1 MNASIPLRLWCP
13 IAVVVAAC
21 AIPLPV
27 LAEQP
32 VVTNSDA
39 PPQKAA
45 MQNPVPNLRQPTERL
60 MTGGQPDAAAWKHLA
75 DEGVTT
81 VINLRPA
88 DEMAGRDEAAEV
100 VAAGM
105 AYRQIPVAGAAGLTV
120 ENANALWT
128 AIEQAPGKVLVHC
141 ASGNRVGA
149 LLALGAAEEGG
160 MDAQRALQFG
170 KDSGLTGAESRV
182 RELLGLPPAD

>member
-1 MNASIPLRLWCP
+1 
-13 IAVVVAAC
+13 
-21 AIPLPV
+21 
-27 LAEQP
+27 
-32 VVTNSDA
+32 
-39 PPQKAA
+39 

-100 VAAGM
+100 VAAGL
-105 AYRQIPVAGAAGLTV
+105 AYRQIPVAGAAGLTA